1 MHRSRTVWALTL
13 VALFPFAGAA
23 WALLAV
29 GGVYAGPAL
38 LALMAW
44 AAAVLAFL
52 GGARWGAAV
61 TKPAPDGLML
71 AAAWLPA
78 FGGWG
83 LLAAPITDVR
93 LQIGGFIAAFAGVLL
108 WELRAVGPMGRAQR
122 LTLIAGALIALIVAL
137 VFVIRL

>member
-1 MHRSRTVWALTL
+1 MNRSRTLWALTL
-13 VALFPFAGAA
+13 VALMPFAGAT

-61 TKPAPDGLML
+61 ATPAPDGLIL

-78 FGGWG
+78 FAGWG
-83 LLAAPITDVR
+83 LLAAPIADVR
-93 LQIGGFIAAFAGVLL
+93 LQIGGFIAAFAAVLL
-108 WELRAVGPMGRAQR
+108 WELRAVGPVGRAQR
-122 LTLIAGALIALIVAL
+122 LTLIAGALIALIAAL

>member
-13 VALFPFAGAA
+13 VAIMPFAGAT
-23 WALLAV
+23 WALWAV
-29 GGVYAGPAL
+29 GGPYAGPAL

-44 AAAVLAFL
+44 AAAMLAFL
-52 GGARWGAAV
+52 GGVRWGATAAS
-61 TKPAPDGLML
+61 PAPDGLML

-78 FGGWG
+78 FAGWG

-93 LQIGGFIAAFAGVLL
+93 LQIGGFIAAFAAVLL
-108 WELRAVGPMGRAQR
+108 WELRAAGPGGAPR
-122 LTLIAGALIALIVAL
+122 LALIAGALIALIAAL